1 MTTMILSTLASLA
14 RWLVMH
20 PAEAVLYALLLG
32 SIINGLLPARVQSG
46 RVGKALHV
54 GLDRLAA
61 LTRRDAP
68 GTLKWPVI
76 ASSLLTPPA
85 PEAPP
90 APPSSGQSGRST
102 VAALLV
108 VALAAVVTLLLALG
122 LAVSGCDPT
131 QHDPTLPPVRVYVS
145 ADWPARDRPDIA
157 EALARLAAVGPSFAE
172 TEDATGADVILR
184 PWESRD
190 CATDGAGQHLVG
202 TRLAQVDRAC
212 APGAGAFRAFVG
224 HEVLHAL
231 GLLHVC
237 TVHESGPDCSPTVR
251 GQPAMMARSPFVD
264 SLDPII
270 GLVAVD
276 VPTALDLAE
285 YSRARGR

>member
-1 MTTMILSTLASLA
+1 MSATILSYLA
-14 RWLVMH
+14 
-20 PAEAVLYALLLG
+20 LG
-32 SIINGLLPARVQSG
+32 
-46 RVGKALHV
+46 
-54 GLDRLAA
+54 
-61 LTRRDAP
+61 
-68 GTLKWPVI
+68 
-76 ASSLLTPPA
+76 SLLTLIVGAVYSTIWYAIRRTYWPGVETAKLPSKARAAQAIAEILTNLPSALWTLAGRPGLPPGTPA
-85 PEAPP
+85 PERPTQAPP
-90 APPSSGQSGRST
+90 PPSSGQSGRST

-237 TVHESGPDCSPTVR
+237 TVHESGSDCSPTVR
-251 GQPAMMARSPFVD
+251 GSPAMMARSPFVD
-264 SLDPII
+264 SGDPVI

-276 VPTALDLAE
+276 TPQALDLAE